1 MSELTRIYG
10 PSYEG
15 NPKYTKTSMTD
26 RAGVGIVMKSL
37 AKSNLYFKEL
47 PTGDVGIDGI
57 IEPVV
62 GEWGTGMLIACQ
74 IKSSEGKFS
83 TIPSTKYFNFNE
95 GNLSHYKYWVNK
107 SIPVI
112 IILVDVENEIC
123 YWEHVTDEKINKNE
137 KSFSIQVPTSQVLN
151 EDSATILYEI
161 SLNRNEEE
169 AKYYY
174 LKMNEPLIRILEE
187 NLVQVRLT
195 IKSPGEADI
204 DLIIGDKNLG
214 TTYFKHDSDTD
225 LIDALE
231 QYFFWADLKKS
242 LEAKDSNIWLDL
254 YPNEIGKKF
263 IELQDELKKI
273 SLQFK

>member
-1 MSELTRIYG
+1 MSELNRIYG

-74 IKSSEGKFS
+74 IKSSEGKFA
-83 TIPSTKYFNFNE
+83 TIPSTKYINFNE

-112 IILVDVENEIC
+112 IILVDVANEIC
-123 YWEHVTDEKINKNE
+123 YWEHVTDKKISENE
-137 KSFSIQVPTSQVLN
+137 KSFSIHVPSSQVLN
-151 EDSATILYEI
+151 EDSANNLYEI

-169 AKYYY
+169 SKYFY
-174 LKMNEPLIRILEE
+174 LKMNEPLIRDLER
-187 NLVQVRLT
+187 NKVQIRL
-195 IKSPGEADI
+195 IEKSLGEADI
-204 DLIIGDKNLG
+204 DLIIEDENLG
-214 TTYFKHDSDTD
+214 TTYFKYDSDTK

-231 QYFFWADLKKS
+231 QYFFWADLEHS
-242 LEAKDSNIWLDL
+242 LDDSNILLNL